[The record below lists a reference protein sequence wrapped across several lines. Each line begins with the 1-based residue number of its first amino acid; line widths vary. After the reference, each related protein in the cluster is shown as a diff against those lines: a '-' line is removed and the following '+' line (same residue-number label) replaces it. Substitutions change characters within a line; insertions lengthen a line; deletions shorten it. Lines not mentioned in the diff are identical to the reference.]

1 MKFALGLLLGI
12 AIGVGGT
19 LLVVRR
25 GSEAKVAGGE
35 VKPDAAPVAKK
46 GKKRRVKKR
55 VAKVTGKTSGGVAA
69 SGGQQKIEFVEEEVE
84 EEIPELGASDLAQ
97 GSEGDSLKP
106 RARNVNMASGDD
118 VRDLSQGE
126 IDGAIR
132 ARADG
137 ITRCIVEARG
147 AAEVKGRVVVGVVV
161 GPEGTPVA
169 ARIEAPR
176 WLLEHGLYR
185 CARPV
190 MLSMRFPAA
199 GKDTVVTV
207 PFDVD

>member
-19 LLVVRR
+19 LVVVRR
-25 GSEAKVAGGE
+25 GGEAKVAAE

-46 GKKRRVKKR
+46 GKKKKR
-55 VAKVTGKTSGGVAA
+55 VKRRVAA
-69 SGGQQKIEFVEEEVE
+69 AGGAKPTAGGAPAPVETEEWVEEEV
-84 EEIPELGASDLAQ
+84 PELGASDLAQ

-106 RARNVNMASGDD
+106 RARNLDMGSAGD
-118 VRDLSQGE
+118 VSDLSQAD

-137 ITRCIVEARG
+137 ITRCIVDARG
-147 AAEVKGRVVVGVVV
+147 AAEVRGRVVVGMIV
-161 GPEGTPVA
+161 GPQGTPIA
-169 ARIEAPR
+169 TRIEAPR

-185 CARPV
+185 CAKPV

-207 PFDVD
+207 PFDVE

>member
-1 MKFALGLLLGI
+1 MLLLGI

-19 LLVVRR
+19 LVVVRR
-25 GSEAKVAGGE
+25 GGGGAKVVAE
-35 VKPDAAPVAKK
+35 VKPDAAPAKS
-46 GKKRRVKKR
+46 GKRKKKVKRRVAR
-55 VAKVTGKTSGGVAA
+55 PSGGGAVATK
-69 SGGQQKIEFVEEEVE
+69 SGGTPAPVEEEWVE

-97 GSEGDSLKP
+97 GSDGDALKP
-106 RARNVNMASGDD
+106 RARTMDMGSAED
-118 VRDLSQGE
+118 VRNLSQAE

-137 ITRCIVEARG
+137 ITKCIVEARG
-147 AAEVKGRVVVGVVV
+147 AAEVRGRVVVGLVV
-161 GPEGTPVA
+161 GPEGTPA
-169 ARIEAPR
+169 ATRVEAPR